1 MYRRKGMELTS
12 CRSGI
17 SGIRGLLILL
27 LLLASGGLDAQD
39 LNYGRRLFFEKA
51 NCDYCHGWSGDGS
64 GQGQSPGGAAN
75 LRQSHLSREQLIATI
90 SCGVPGTSMP
100 HFDEL
105 AYSDK
110 RCFGMTEA
118 ELGSRTPALPPST
131 TLPRREIEVLAD
143 YLLTNIIG
151 RGSVTREECF
161 EKLGGSAR
169 SCNDYPPRP

>member
-1 MYRRKGMELTS
+1 MELTNH
-12 CRSGI
+12 RSGI
-17 SGIRGLLILL
+17 SAIRPLLIWLL
-27 LLLASGGLDAQD
+27 LLTSGGAEAQD
-39 LNYGRRLFFEKA
+39 PNYGRRLFFEKA
-51 NCDYCHGWSGDGS
+51 NCDYCHGWAGDGS

-75 LRQSHLSREQLIATI
+75 LRQSHLGREQLITMI

-118 ELGSRTPALPPST
+118 EVGSRMPPLPPST

-143 YLLTNIIG
+143 YLLTKIIG
-151 RGSVTREECF
+151 RGPVTRDECL
-161 EKLGGSAR
+161 ETLGEGAR
-169 SCNDYPPRP
+169 TCREYP